1 MFFVPTSSPALFV
14 HDLGSGPTVLC
25 LHGLLSPA
33 TLFLPLAERLA
44 ATNRV
49 LVPDLPGYGRSARS
63 DASFEAV
70 GQRIVATLATRGI
83 GDLRAIV
90 GFSSGGYR
98 ALHLAAGLGIK
109 AEVIA
114 LIGGMADLDAAAR
127 EFFRGLASLG
137 ESNPAQFDEQLRTIV
152 PNLSLSEAWRAEH
165 SEDVAR
171 VTEWAGLAPRETVIA
186 ELRATAAIDNLRP
199 KLPSLDARL
208 YLRVGELDATTPPA
222 YSQAIV
228 DVVPSDFDLVPGC
241 GHALFIENAAAT
253 IEAIAT
259 AIVV

>member
-1 MFFVPTSSPALFV
+1 M
-14 HDLGSGPTVLC
+14 LC
-25 LHGLLSPA
+25 LHGTLSPA

-44 ATNRV
+44 ATHRV
-49 LVPDLPGYGRSARS
+49 LVPDLPGYGRSTSS
-63 DASFEAV
+63 DAAFEAV
-70 GQRIVATLATRGI
+70 GQRIVATLAACGV

-109 AEVIA
+109 AAVIA

-127 EFFRGLASLG
+127 KFFTGLAALG

-152 PNLSLSEAWRAEH
+152 PNLSLSEAWRGEH
-165 SEDVAR
+165 PDDVVR
-171 VTEWAGLAPRETVIA
+171 VTEWARLAPREAITA
-186 ELRATAAIDNLRP
+186 ELRATAVIENLRP
-199 KLPSLDARL
+199 TLLSLNTRL

-228 DVVPSDFDLVPGC
+228 DVVPSDLDVVPRC
-241 GHALFIENAAAT
+241 GHSLFIENATAT

-259 AIVV
+259 AISV